1 MAELKPLRLNQFQ
14 TSVALPLEPRVSD
27 TYERRLTLAGNS
39 LLSTLYV
46 TSIDPGATIQVTYW
60 EYTTGEQTGERR
72 DIKAHPLIDASNF
85 STITPHVLIVAPFHR
100 EPQLE
105 VVVTGGSAT
114 FSVYLTCP
122 TSFASAQ
129 DNSLILDGS
138 PFDPFNNLAQP
149 VACLDEDTGTL
160 NFLRCKK
167 GIIPADPIY
176 LGTAFRESGSFTPT
190 IPGTDELMTS
200 FTVTS
205 TSRLISRVRVS
216 GRQPGRWRLL
226 ADSSLIC
233 SGRIGSATPNDTFDL
248 TPRESIANGALVELK
263 FESRNTPS
271 PGSDIDYHI
280 LGSDL

>member
-14 TSVALPLEPRVSD
+14 TSIALPLELRVSD
-27 TYERRLTLAGNS
+27 TYSRRLVLSGNS

-46 TSIDPGATIQVTYW
+46 TSIDPGATVQVTYW

-72 DIKAHPLIDASNF
+72 DIKEHPLIDAANF
-85 STITPHVLIVAPFHR
+85 STVTPHVLIVAPFHR

-105 VVVTGGSAT
+105 VIVTGGSAT
-114 FSVYLTCP
+114 FSVYLTCL

-129 DNSLILDGS
+129 DNSLILDGTT
-138 PFDPFNNLAQP
+138 FDPVNNLAQP

-160 NFLRCKK
+160 NFLRCKD
-167 GIIPADPIY
+167 GVIPTDPIY

-190 IPGTDELMTS
+190 VPGTDELMTS

-205 TSRLISRVRVS
+205 TSRLISTIRVT

-226 ADSSLIC
+226 ADSALVC
-233 SGRIGSATPNDTFDL
+233 SGRIGSATPNDSFDFM
-248 TPRESIANGALVELK
+248 PRESLANGALVELK